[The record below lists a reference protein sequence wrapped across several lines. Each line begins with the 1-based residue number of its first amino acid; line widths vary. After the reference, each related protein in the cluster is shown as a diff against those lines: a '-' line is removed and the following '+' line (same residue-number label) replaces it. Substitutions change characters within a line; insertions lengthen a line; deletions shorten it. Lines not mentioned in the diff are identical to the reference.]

1 MSNTQSP
8 TDSFLLEGKRIKD
21 LRKRAQDSYVDR
33 KGFLWVII
41 NGKKIRIGRQPTWEL
56 KGEQFEPDPTHLL

>member
-1 MSNTQSP
+1 MSNTQNP
-8 TDSFLLEGKRIKD
+8 TDSFLLKGESLYD

-41 NGKKIRIGRQPTWEL
+41 NGKKIRIGRQPKQEL
-56 KGEQFEPDPTHLL
+56 RGEQFEPDPTHLL